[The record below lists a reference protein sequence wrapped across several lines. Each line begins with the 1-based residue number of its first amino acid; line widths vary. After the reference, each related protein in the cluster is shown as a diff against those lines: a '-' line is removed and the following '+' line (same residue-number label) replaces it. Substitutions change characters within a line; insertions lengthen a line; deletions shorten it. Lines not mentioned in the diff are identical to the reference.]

1 VEVALLN
8 MIIQKA
14 KKLGPTKMS
23 PYQIKQNHVNNI
35 FTVIE
40 ISTKQMMGNFK
51 SLQEAEAFMWSLVP
65 RIK

>member
-1 VEVALLN
+1 

-14 KKLGPTKMS
+14 KKLGTTKMS
-23 PYQIKQNHVNNI
+23 PYQIKHYHTDNI

-40 ISTKQMMGNFK
+40 VSTSQIMGNFK
-51 SLQEAEAFMWSLVP
+51 SLQEAEAFMWSLIP

>member
-1 VEVALLN
+1 
-8 MIIQKA
+8 
-14 KKLGPTKMS
+14 MS

-51 SLQEAEAFMWSLVP
+51 SLQEAEAFMWSLIP